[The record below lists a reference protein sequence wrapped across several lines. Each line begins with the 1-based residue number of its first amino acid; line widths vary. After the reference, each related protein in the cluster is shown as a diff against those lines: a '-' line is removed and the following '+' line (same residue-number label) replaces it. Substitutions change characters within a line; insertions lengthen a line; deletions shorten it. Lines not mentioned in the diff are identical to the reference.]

1 MFDIK
6 YDKENQI
13 QSQKRMI
20 KFVKKIQRFQSIKL
34 MFLFMDLKK
43 YSFGIGFSSFD
54 INSFSYKLF
63 IKYSN

>member
-20 KFVKKIQRFQSIKL
+20 KFVKKIQSIKL

-43 YSFGIGFSSFD
+43 YSFGI
-54 INSFSYKLF
+54 
-63 IKYSN
+63 